1 MAERGLRS
9 DGQAPLRR
17 GESYYTEK
25 VFMGQTSEGI
35 RQAFHYEFP
44 GELELLKSLVPLC
57 ASIGF
62 RKTPRVLIVNIGAG
76 AGTSGL
82 AFLETSLPPNQSEVI
97 LHTVDITAEPSP
109 FGSLH
114 SEQVVCEE
122 AGFHLGVNWFQHHM
136 DSKLLAKDWNGGL
149 VDICFVDG
157 AHSYGECF
165 GDVIA
170 WEPLIRKGGFMVI
183 HDYNKQLILPD
194 NGEFHSD
201 GPHPV
206 AWFGVNQVVDEYL
219 KPKYEVLE
227 QVKST
232 IVFRIS

>member
-1 MAERGLRS
+1 MVA
-9 DGQAPLRR
+9 GQN
-17 GESYYTEK
+17 GGEK
-25 VFMGQTSEGI
+25 VFMGQASERI

-57 ASIGF
+57 ASTRI
-62 RKTPRVLIVNIGAG
+62 LIVNIGSG

-82 AFLETSLPPNQSEVI
+82 AFLETSLPPNKSEII
-97 LHTVDITAEPSP
+97 LHTVDITAESSP
-109 FGSLH
+109 FGSLY

-122 AGFHLGVNWFQHHM
+122 AGFHLGANWFQHHM

-157 AHSYGECF
+157 AHSYDECL

-170 WEPLIRKGGFMVI
+170 WEPLIRKGGFMAI

-201 GPHPV
+201 GPHPKV
-206 AWFGVNQVVDEYL
+206 WLGVNRVVDEYL
-219 KPKYEVLE
+219 KPKYEVLAL
-227 QVKST
+227 VKST

>member
-1 MAERGLRS
+1 MVA
-9 DGQAPLRR
+9 GQN
-17 GESYYTEK
+17 GGEK
-25 VFMGQTSEGI
+25 VFMGQASEGI

-57 ASIGF
+57 ASTRI
-62 RKTPRVLIVNIGAG
+62 LIVNIGSG

-82 AFLETSLPPNQSEVI
+82 AFLETSLPPNKSEII
-97 LHTVDITAEPSP
+97 LHTVDITAESSP
-109 FGSLH
+109 FGSLY

-122 AGFHLGVNWFQHHM
+122 AGFHLGANWFQHHM

-157 AHSYGECF
+157 AHSYDECL

-170 WEPLIRKGGFMVI
+170 WEPLIRKGGFMAI

-201 GPHPV
+201 GPHPKV
-206 AWFGVNQVVDEYL
+206 WLGVNRVVDEYL
-219 KPKYEVLE
+219 KPKYEVLAL
-227 QVKST
+227 VKST